1 MFKFF
6 ENNVRFRSTH
16 KQTRSFKQSLI
27 NQVLETL
34 EIICIQKIYKKK
46 HHAISTKYDAVNIYL
61 FYIYFFSQ
69 KIKIK
74 DNFFCKVFPLIF
86 LPYLF

>member
-27 NQVLETL
+27 NQVLETH
-34 EIICIQKIYKKK
+34 EIICIQKIYKK
-46 HHAISTKYDAVNIYL
+46 NIMQFL
-61 FYIYFFSQ
+61 QNMMLSIFIFSIFTSLVK

-74 DNFFCKVFPLIF
+74 DNFL
-86 LPYLF
+86 L